1 MSGCTIRITPRR
13 ASSTSRPA
21 TSPRAATTLP
31 RRALPCSCAGLRTS
45 PRRGTSGPRCTIC
58 SGAMTNA
65 CATFGAP
72 SSSSRGTLGRCCISP
87 RSCARRGPPRKPASP
102 CRRRARSIP
111 TSPSLLTIPDWSGR
125 SGNYNAAMS
134 VDHYSVTVAKDLQD
148 LIPVFM
154 SNRHQELDALRVA
167 LAAADFEKLRQL
179 GHRMKGVGSSY
190 GFVHVST
197 LGKYIEEGARS
208 GDRAA
213 LHASIS
219 EYDDYLSKVQIAYE

>member
-1 MSGCTIRITPRR
+1 
-13 ASSTSRPA
+13 
-21 TSPRAATTLP
+21 
-31 RRALPCSCAGLRTS
+31 
-45 PRRGTSGPRCTIC
+45 
-58 SGAMTNA
+58 
-65 CATFGAP
+65 
-72 SSSSRGTLGRCCISP
+72 
-87 RSCARRGPPRKPASP
+87 
-102 CRRRARSIP
+102 
-111 TSPSLLTIPDWSGR
+111 
-125 SGNYNAAMS
+125 MS

-154 SNRHQELDALRVA
+154 SNRHQELDALRAA

-213 LHASIS
+213 LQASIS
-219 EYDDYLSKVQIAYE
+219 EYGDYLSKVQIAYE